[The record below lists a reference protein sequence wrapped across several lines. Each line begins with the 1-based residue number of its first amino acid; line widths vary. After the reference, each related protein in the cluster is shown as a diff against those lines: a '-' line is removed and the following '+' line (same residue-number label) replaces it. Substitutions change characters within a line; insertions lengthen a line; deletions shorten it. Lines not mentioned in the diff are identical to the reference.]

1 MSRSHPAPGPRM
13 ALSALK
19 GSLAAWLAP
28 LLASLTA
35 VWPARPAPQ
44 LVPVRIR
51 QWPRDRERPYR

>member
-1 MSRSHPAPGPRM
+1 MPRSHPAPGPRT

-19 GSLAAWLAP
+19 GSVAAWLAP

-35 VWPARPAPQ
+35 VWPAGPAPQ

-51 QWPRDRERPYR
+51 QCPRDRERPYR